1 MFLCPAGGA
10 VGGTDEAQKNEAPGS
25 NDKPRRSDSGRESK
39 RSRSDKEKRRRHS
52 RDRHRSRER
61 SRDRDADRDRRH
73 KERKSRCIH
82 YVCQRPS
89 SAFPS
94 ESSVIGHTASHA
106 TAYMQDIVQIHSIL
120 LPCLCWQRLK
130 VPQCIVLVKCASVTC
145 KGAQRH
151 LTQFFL
157 RGCAPEPTE
166 ACLCRSKRSR
176 SRDRDAE
183 RSKRSRHD
191 RSHHSRDRISPTA
204 DKQHAGEEEREGG
217 STAATSAPAF
227 VPKAQPK
234 GLVVV
239 KAKKFDGC
247 YSQLVDAMLDSQ
259 PRQVGH
265 QGCNFCMSI
274 PSRHP

>member
-1 MFLCPAGGA
+1 MHTLCLPAPKTCFSLRIICDWTYSIPRNSIHA
-10 VGGTDEAQKNEAPGS
+10 RYCS
-25 NDKPRRSDSGRESK
+25 NP
-39 RSRSDKEKRRRHS
+39 
-52 RDRHRSRER
+52 
-61 SRDRDADRDRRH
+61 
-73 KERKSRCIH
+73 
-82 YVCQRPS
+82 Q
-89 SAFPS
+89 
-94 ESSVIGHTASHA
+94 HTAALPMLAETESAPMCSH
-106 TAYMQDIVQIHSIL
+106 
-120 LPCLCWQRLK
+120 
-130 VPQCIVLVKCASVTC
+130 CIVLVKCASVTC

-191 RSHHSRDRISPTA
+191 RSHHSRDRTSPTA